1 MIDSEEKEGSSRL
14 LASRRSAVS
23 YFFKE
28 LKKRK
33 LAFLGL
39 VFLVFIHFVAIF
51 GPYLT
56 PYGPQEMEPR
66 YALTGPSLNHPLGVD
81 ELGRDEL
88 TRLVYGARVSLG
100 VGLVVMAMSVVVG
113 TFVGAL
119 SGYLSGWIDTILM
132 RITDTFMSLPVF
144 FLAISILA
152 IFGGGIFAVIVVI
165 VVTSWMGVARL
176 VRSEYIR
183 SREKDFVTA
192 ARAVGTDDSRII
204 VRHILP
210 HAGPSIIVAATLQV
224 PWGILTESALSYLG
238 LGIQPPTPT
247 WGNMLMNSQQYFW
260 MQPELAVYPGLVI
273 FLTVLSYN
281 FLGDGLR
288 DILDPYQGN
297 QRR

>member
-1 MIDSEEKEGSSRL
+1 MEFGNSTKRKSKEKAGVL
-14 LASRRSAVS
+14 LHFYR
-23 YFFKE
+23 E

-33 LAFLGL
+33 LAFFGL
-39 VFLVFIHFVAIF
+39 VFLIFIHLIALF
-51 GPYLT
+51 GPYIA
-56 PYGPQEMEPR
+56 PYGPQEMQPR
-66 YALTGPSLNHPLGVD
+66 SALTGPSWDHPLGVD

-88 TRLVYGARVSLG
+88 TRLIYGARVSLG
-100 VGLVVMAMSVVVG
+100 VGLAVMAMSVIVG
-113 TFVGAL
+113 TVFGAL
-119 SGYLSGWIDTILM
+119 SGYMGGWIDSVLM

-152 IFGGGIFAVIVVI
+152 IFGGGILAVIVVI

-176 VRSEYIR
+176 VRSEYMQ
-183 SREKDFVTA
+183 SREEDFVTA
-192 ARAVGTDDSRII
+192 AESVGAGDFRII

-210 HAGPSIIVAATLQV
+210 HAAPSIIVAATLQV

-247 WGNMLMNSQQYFW
+247 WGNMLMNAQQYFW
-260 MQPELAVYPGLVI
+260 MQPELAFYPGLVI

-288 DILDPYQGN
+288 DILDPYQSK